1 MQVNSQNPG
10 QLLPLARAGMGK
22 CSSAALRMSFM
33 LEAKPGTTVVAARR
47 MAEICWHVRCGIW
60 GRLYNGRLKAE
71 VASMVLV
78 GMWRILRRKARSLRY
93 TSSGRIMSC
102 PT

>member
-1 MQVNSQNPG
+1 MRVNPKI
-10 QLLPLARAGMGK
+10 PAGMGK
-22 CSSAALRMSFM
+22 CSSAASRMSFM
-33 LEAKPGTTVVAARR
+33 LEAKPGAVVVAARR
-47 MAEICWHVRCGIW
+47 MAEKLLARTLRNLGPPLQW
-60 GRLYNGRLKAE
+60 RLKAE
-71 VASMVLV
+71 VASGVLL